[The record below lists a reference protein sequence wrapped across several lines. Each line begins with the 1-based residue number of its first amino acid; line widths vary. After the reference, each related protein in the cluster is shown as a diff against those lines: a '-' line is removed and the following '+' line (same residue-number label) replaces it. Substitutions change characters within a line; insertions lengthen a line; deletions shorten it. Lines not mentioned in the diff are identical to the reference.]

1 MFNRTYVMGGGR
13 TEYVTKEINVTEK
26 RAPTDESVELLSEM
40 EEAARSK
47 LFDAFVI
54 EDNTVNMS
62 AVVFEDPQLS
72 GLVVMYKLKI
82 NGRTVDGKCKFR
94 HSNIYDRMEVFQ
106 SALRKVAEA
115 AIDQVASDM
124 APAFLSVMR

>member
-26 RAPTDESVELLSEM
+26 RAPTDESVALLSEM

-62 AVVFEDPQLS
+62 AVVFRDMEFN
-72 GLVVMYKLKI
+72 GLIVRYKLKI
-82 NGRTVDGKCKFR
+82 NGKTMDGKCSFKD
-94 HSNIYDRMEVFQ
+94 SSSYDRMVVFR
-106 SALRKVAEA
+106 SALRDLVEA